1 MDSTKNISRGQSNP
15 RYPVSLDGLTI
26 LVVEDDT
33 DTRELLRIVLQN
45 QGATVTTAS
54 SVPEALTA
62 YDEARPHVL
71 VADIGMPEYNGY
83 TLIGRVRARDRER
96 GNRIVPAIALTAYA
110 TAIDRDTMLTAGFQV
125 HMPKPFDPDQLV
137 SVIAELAAQYSK

>member
-1 MDSTKNISRGQSNP
+1 VNLNDLS
-15 RYPVSLDGLTI
+15 I

-33 DTRELLRIVLQN
+33 DTRELLRLILEG
-45 QGATVTTAS
+45 QGAKVRTAS
-54 SVPEALTA
+54 SVPEALSA
-62 YDEARPHVL
+62 YDESRPHVL

-125 HMPKPFDPDQLV
+125 HVPKPFDPNHLV
-137 SVIAELAAQYSK
+137 SVIADLAAQYR

>member
-1 MDSTKNISRGQSNP
+1 VN
-15 RYPVSLDGLTI
+15 LDGLDI
-26 LVVEDDT
+26 LVVEDDQ
-33 DTRELLRIVLQN
+33 DTRELLRVVLETHGGN
-45 QGATVTTAS
+45 VRTAS

-62 YDEARPHVL
+62 YDEARPNVL

-83 TLIGRVRARDRER
+83 TLIARVRARDRER
-96 GNRIVPAIALTAYA
+96 GATIVPAIALTAYT

-137 SVIAELAAQYSK
+137 SVIAGLAAQHQ